1 MKKLFDW
8 HHSLVYAD
16 KSRSEYNMDEEGSL
30 DNLLYQMYMM
40 AHDCEGLLMSN
51 AVKALNT
58 AYYLAVAIY
67 NTGSPDKPGGLS
79 I

>member
-8 HHSLVYAD
+8 HHSLVYGD

-58 AYYLAVAIY
+58 AY
-67 NTGSPDKPGGLS
+67 
-79 I
+79 